1 MTGPEEKAAAAA
13 VSGSVAEGTVAEGSI
28 EGAPVEENLSGIPE
42 HFHAICREHGRAK
55 FEQVYTMG
63 VAQHAMNI
71 LANGVGRNM
80 ELFNAVLMAVEML
93 NKISLLHIQA
103 RGWEAAELAKV
114 DAAIR
119 RSMDSRIIVP
129 RSGVRGLDS

>member
-1 MTGPEEKAAAAA
+1 MNEADEKMAAAA
-13 VSGSVAEGTVAEGSI
+13 VSGSVAEGSI
-28 EGAPVEENLSGIPE
+28 EGAPIEEDLSSIPA
-42 HFHAICREHGRAK
+42 HFHAIAREFGRAK

>member
-1 MTGPEEKAAAAA
+1 MSSAEEKVAAAA
-13 VSGSVAEGTVAEGSI
+13 VSGSVAEGSI
-28 EGAPVEENLSGIPE
+28 EGAPIEEDLSGIPE
-42 HFHAICREHGRAK
+42 HFHAIAREFGRAK

-103 RGWEAAELAKV
+103 QGWEAAELAKV
-114 DAAIR
+114 DAEIR

>member
-13 VSGSVAEGTVAEGSI
+13 VSGSIAEGSVDGASI
-28 EGAPVEENLSGIPE
+28 EEDLSGIPA
-42 HFHAICREHGRAK
+42 HFHAIAREFGRAK

-103 RGWEAAELAKV
+103 RGWEAAELAKI
-114 DAAIR
+114 DAEIR

>member
-1 MTGPEEKAAAAA
+1 MSGAEEKAAAAA
-13 VSGSVAEGTVAEGSI
+13 VSGSVAEGQIEEDLSSI
-28 EGAPVEENLSGIPE
+28 PA
-42 HFHAICREHGRAK
+42 HFHAICRRFGRAK

-93 NKISLLHIQA
+93 NKISLLHIEA
-103 RGWEAAELAKV
+103 RGWEAAELSAV
-114 DAAIR
+114 DAEIR
-119 RSMDSRIIVP
+119 RCMDSRIIIP

>member
-13 VSGSVAEGTVAEGSI
+13 VSGSVAEG
-28 EGAPVEENLSGIPE
+28 PVEEDLSGIPE
-42 HFHAICREHGRAK
+42 HFHAIAREFGRAK

-71 LANGVGRNM
+71 LANGVGRTM

-103 RGWEAAELAKV
+103 RGWEAAELAKI
-114 DAAIR
+114 DAEIR

-129 RSGVRGLDS
+129 RSGLQGLDS

>member
-1 MTGPEEKAAAAA
+1 MMGPEEKAAAAA
-13 VSGSVAEGTVAEGSI
+13 VSGSVAEGSI
-28 EGAPVEENLSGIPE
+28 EGAPIEEDLSGIPE
-42 HFHAICREHGRAK
+42 HFHAIAREFGRAK

-71 LANGVGRNM
+71 LANGVGRDM

-103 RGWEAAELAKV
+103 RGWEAAELVKV
-114 DAAIR
+114 DAEIR

>member
-1 MTGPEEKAAAAA
+1 MMGPEEKAAAAA

-28 EGAPVEENLSGIPE
+28 EEDLSGIPA
-42 HFHAICREHGRAK
+42 HFHAIAREHGRAK

-129 RSGVRGLDS
+129 KSGMRGLDS

>member
-13 VSGSVAEGTVAEGSI
+13 VSGSVAEGQG
-28 EGAPVEENLSGIPE
+28 EEDLSGIPA
-42 HFHAICREHGRAK
+42 HFHAIAREFGRAK

-114 DAAIR
+114 DAEIR

>member
-1 MTGPEEKAAAAA
+1 MIGPEEKAAAAA
-13 VSGSVAEGTVAEGSI
+13 VSGSVAEGSI
-28 EGAPVEENLSGIPE
+28 EGAPIEEDLSGIPA
-42 HFHAICREHGRAK
+42 HFHAIAREFGRAK

-103 RGWEAAELAKV
+103 RGWEAAELAKI
-114 DAAIR
+114 DAASR

-129 RSGVRGLDS
+129 RSGMRGLDS

>member
-13 VSGSVAEGTVAEGSI
+13 VSGSVAEGSI
-28 EGAPVEENLSGIPE
+28 EEDLSGIPA
-42 HFHAICREHGRAK
+42 HFHAIAREFGRAK

-71 LANGVGRNM
+71 LANGVGRDM

-114 DAAIR
+114 DAEIR

-129 RSGVRGLDS
+129 RSGVRSLDS

>member
-13 VSGSVAEGTVAEGSI
+13 VSGSVEDGSI
-28 EGAPVEENLSGIPE
+28 EGAPIEENLSGIPE
-42 HFHAICREHGRAK
+42 HFHAIAREHGRAK

-129 RSGVRGLDS
+129 RSGVQGLDS

>member
-1 MTGPEEKAAAAA
+1 MNEADEKMAAAA
-13 VSGSVAEGTVAEGSI
+13 VSGSVAEGSI
-28 EGAPVEENLSGIPE
+28 EGAPIEEDLSGIPA
-42 HFHAICREHGRAK
+42 HFHAIAREFGRAK

-80 ELFNAVLMAVEML
+80 KLFNAVLMAVEML

>member
-1 MTGPEEKAAAAA
+1 MSSADEKMAAAA
-13 VSGSVAEGTVAEGSI
+13 VSGSVAEGQAP
-28 EGAPVEENLSGIPE
+28 GAPVEEDLSGIPA

-80 ELFNAVLMAVEML
+80 ELFNAVLMSVEML
-93 NKISLLHIQA
+93 NKISLLHIEA
-103 RGWEAAELAKV
+103 RGWKAEEIAAI

-129 RSGVRGLDS
+129 RSGMRGLDS

>member
-1 MTGPEEKAAAAA
+1 MGPEEKAAAAA
-13 VSGSVAEGTVAEGSI
+13 VSGSVAEGSI
-28 EGAPVEENLSGIPE
+28 EGAPLEEDLSGIPE
-42 HFHAICREHGRAK
+42 HFHAIAREFGRAK

-114 DAAIR
+114 DVAIR
-119 RSMDSRIIVP
+119 RSTDSRIIVP
-129 RSGVRGLDS
+129 KSGVRGLDS

>member
-1 MTGPEEKAAAAA
+1 MNEADEKMAAAA
-13 VSGSVAEGTVAEGSI
+13 VSGSVAEGSI
-28 EGAPVEENLSGIPE
+28 EGALIEEDLSSIPA
-42 HFHAICREHGRAK
+42 HFHAIAREFGRAK

>member
-1 MTGPEEKAAAAA
+1 MMGPEEKAAAAA
-13 VSGSVAEGTVAEGSI
+13 VSGSVAEGSI
-28 EGAPVEENLSGIPE
+28 EGAPLEEDLSGIPA
-42 HFHAICREHGRAK
+42 HFHPIAREFGRAK

-114 DAAIR
+114 DAEIR

>member
-1 MTGPEEKAAAAA
+1 MSSAEEKAAAAA
-13 VSGSVAEGTVAEGSI
+13 VSGSVAEGQ
-28 EGAPVEENLSGIPE
+28 VEEDLSGIPA
-42 HFHAICREHGRAK
+42 HFHAIAREFGRAK

-114 DAAIR
+114 DAEIR

>member
-1 MTGPEEKAAAAA
+1 MMGPEEKAAAAA
-13 VSGSVAEGTVAEGSI
+13 VSGSVAEGSI
-28 EGAPVEENLSGIPE
+28 EGAPLEENLSGIPA
-42 HFHAICREHGRAK
+42 HFHAIAREFGRAK

-114 DAAIR
+114 DAEIR

>member
-1 MTGPEEKAAAAA
+1 MNEADEKMAAAA
-13 VSGSVAEGTVAEGSI
+13 VSGSVAEGSI
-28 EGAPVEENLSGIPE
+28 EGALIEEDLSGIPA
-42 HFHAICREHGRAK
+42 HFHAIAREFGRAK